1 MGELEIDGPA
11 TDSLLGLREAHAG
24 GQLSAVDLVERT
36 LEVAAA
42 SQETLN
48 AFRTIRSDAALEEA
62 AEADR
67 RIAAGEEGGLLGVP
81 VAVKDDTDVAGELTK
96 FGCRGEFE
104 PATEDAELVKRLRA
118 AGAVIVGKTTTSELG
133 QWPIAEAADFGKT
146 RNPWNL
152 AHTPGGSSGGSAAA
166 VAAGIVPAATG
177 SDGAGSVRIPASWCG
192 LVGIKPQ
199 RGRLPT
205 WPDAEAFHGL
215 TCHGPLA
222 RTVADAAHM
231 LDALSGN
238 HPDEKHRPPAP
249 ERSFL
254 SSAREAP
261 ARGLR
266 IALSFKPPFSGP
278 SSSLDARIRAKL
290 RAVADRLADLG
301 HEVSEA
307 DPSYGVV
314 GLAWAPRSL
323 GGIAEWVDRLPNPEL
338 LDSRTRENAR
348 NGRLLRGPALFAA
361 RKAEGLVKRSVG
373 AIFNDHDIVLTPT
386 TAQPPLPVG
395 AIDGLSGWETDK
407 AIVGACP
414 YAWVWN
420 VVGWPGISVPAG
432 LVAGL
437 PVGAQLLG
445 PECSEPLLLS
455 LAAEL
460 EAELHW
466 DRERP
471 PLESLASPG

>member
-1 MGELEIDGPA
+1 MGDLDQRAPKA
-11 TDSLLGLREAHAG
+11 DSLLGLRDALAAG
-24 GQLSAVDLVERT
+24 ELSSVDLVERT
-36 LEVAAA
+36 LEVAEG
-42 SQETLN
+42 SQQNLN
-48 AFRTIRSDAALEEA
+48 AFRVIRSEAALEEA

-67 RIAAGEEGGLLGVP
+67 RIATGEEGPLLGVP

-104 PATEDAELVKRLRA
+104 PAREDAELVKRLRA

-152 AHTPGGSSGGSAAA
+152 DHSPGGSSGGSAAA

-199 RGRLPT
+199 RGRVPT

-222 RTVADAAHM
+222 RTVADAAHL
-231 LDALSGN
+231 LDALTGN
-238 HPDEKHRPPAP
+238 HPDELHQPPAP
-249 ERSFL
+249 ERAL
-254 SSAREAP
+254 VDSAREAP
-261 ARGLR
+261 RRLR

-290 RAVADRLADLG
+290 RAFADTLANLG
-301 HEVSEA
+301 HEVTEA
-307 DPSYGVV
+307 DPTYGAA

-323 GGIAEWVDRLPNPEL
+323 GGIAEWADRVPDPEL
-338 LDSRTRENAR
+338 LDPRTRENAR

-361 RKAEGLVKRSVG
+361 RKAEGLVKRTVG
-373 AIFNDHDIVLTPT
+373 AIFDDFDVVLTPT

-407 AIVGACP
+407 AIVAACP

-432 LVAGL
+432 LLAGL

-445 PECSEPLLLS
+445 PENAEPLLIS
-455 LAAEL
+455 LAAQL
-460 EAELHW
+460 EAELRW
-466 DRERP
+466 DLERA
-471 PLESLASPG
+471 PLEALAPSQ